1 MRDRIIEFLKAENK
15 TSAQFAEDIGVQPS
29 GISHILS
36 GRNKPSLDFILKMLE
51 KYKFLS
57 TEWLLFG
64 KGNMYREQV
73 IPDLFSQ
80 PPVETGEVFTG
91 RIDKPD
97 DAKPSENESI
107 KQAEESHDQFAVE
120 KIVWFYNN
128 NTFREYF
135 PEKE

>member
-1 MRDRIIEFLKAENK
+1 
-15 TSAQFAEDIGVQPS
+15 
-29 GISHILS
+29 
-36 GRNKPSLDFILKMLE
+36 MLE

>member
-1 MRDRIIEFLKAENK
+1 MKDRIIEFLKAENK

-64 KGNMYREQV
+64 KGNMYRDQV

-80 PPVETGEVFTG
+80 PPVETGEVLTG
-91 RIDKPD
+91 RIDKPAD
-97 DAKPSENESI
+97 VKPSVNESLR
-107 KQAEESHDQFAVE
+107 QAEESHDQFAVE

>member
-1 MRDRIIEFLKAENK
+1 MKERLIEFLKAENK

-64 KGNMYREQV
+64 KGTMYNEKV
-73 IPDLFSQ
+73 IPDLFNQ
-80 PPVETGEVFTG
+80 PLEGQRLPEKEHSG
-91 RIDKPD
+91 
-97 DAKPSENESI
+97 KPSDTKSTHS
-107 KQAEESHDQFAVE
+107 AEKSDVYEIDDQVTVE

-128 NTFREYF
+128 NSFREYY